1 MFRTH
6 ETIGALGVGVNTT
19 TEQVVWLR
27 EKIAWRGLTN
37 ALRVREA
44 DLREVDKQYD
54 KVVFIDTRAHAG
66 RDQLPEV
73 IRAHARCLGRTF
85 RAAMARSA

>member
-1 MFRTH
+1 MFRAH

-27 EKIAWRGLTN
+27 EEIARRGLTN

-54 KVVFIDTRAHAG
+54 DRQHGAGTARPRNRSVKARWRALQGYIVGH
-66 RDQLPEV
+66 
-73 IRAHARCLGRTF
+73 
-85 RAAMARSA
+85 